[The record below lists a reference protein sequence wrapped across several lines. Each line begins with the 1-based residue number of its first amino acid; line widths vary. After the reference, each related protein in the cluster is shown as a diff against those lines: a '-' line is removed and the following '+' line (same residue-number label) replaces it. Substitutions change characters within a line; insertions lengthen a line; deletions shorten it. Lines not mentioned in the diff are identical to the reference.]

1 MIPSIFHW
9 FQCNSSRRILLK
21 CEINAQNDLILM
33 SLPCLFTTS
42 IPYFHNITNFIMH
55 IYQVLCIG
63 LESVSYHKKETRNV
77 LSIIYMYKQQTTL
90 NSKLIECLSS
100 PYQVEYAF
108 KLGMFI
114 DIVRRLIPLNTCS
127 SFDFQINFAAVTRKQ
142 RIPSGI
148 KPGTEEP

>member
-1 MIPSIFHW
+1 
-9 FQCNSSRRILLK
+9 
-21 CEINAQNDLILM
+21 
-33 SLPCLFTTS
+33 
-42 IPYFHNITNFIMH
+42 
-55 IYQVLCIG
+55 
-63 LESVSYHKKETRNV
+63 
-77 LSIIYMYKQQTTL
+77 MYKQQTTL
-90 NSKLIECLSS
+90 NSKLIECLCS
-100 PYQVEYAF
+100 PHQVEYAF